1 MSKNQHI
8 PAGELAMRAFNDPER
23 YTSTVATATRDGD
36 GWAVEMADGWHIYAA
51 PFIESHT
58 PQAGDTITLWGRG
71 IGYVVR
77 GVAIDD
83 IVYRYESADEYEVR
97 AKREQG
103 ERDAKKRAD
112 YEQSKPAND
121 ARIDKLPRAF
131 QKRIEGFRERRA
143 DFGWQHE
150 AYELFTCEQAA
161 AFAEAFPDDDALTA
175 FHQMS
180 YEQQR
185 AACPAMDDGHSG
197 NTFGAAVHLARL
209 YLTRPDLVPK
219 AHGAVCPLVG
229 CDDYG
234 CYAST
239 EEAKAQR

>member
-8 PAGELAMRAFNDPER
+8 PASELEMRAFADPEQ
-23 YTSTVATATRDGD
+23 YTDTVKEATRDGD
-36 GWAVEMADGWHIYAA
+36 GWSVQMENGWHIYAA
-51 PFIESHT
+51 PAIDGHT
-58 PQAGDTITLWGRG
+58 PQPGDTITLWGRG

-83 IVYRYESADEYEVR
+83 VVYRYESDEDYQTR
-97 AKREQG
+97 SRREQD
-103 ERDAKKRAD
+103 ERDAKKRSE
-112 YEQSKPAND
+112 YEQAKRDND
-121 ARIDKLPRAF
+121 ARIDKLPRVF
-131 QKRIEGFRERRA
+131 QKRIDGFRERRA

-150 AYELFTCEQAA
+150 GYELFTCEQAA
-161 AFAEAFPDDDALTA
+161 AFAEAFPDGDALTA
-175 FHQMS
+175 FNEMT

-197 NTFGAAVHLARL
+197 NTFGSAVYLARL
-209 YLTRPDLVPK
+209 YLDHPYMVPK
-219 AHGAVCPLVG
+219 AHGALCPLVG

-234 CYAST
+234 CFAAT